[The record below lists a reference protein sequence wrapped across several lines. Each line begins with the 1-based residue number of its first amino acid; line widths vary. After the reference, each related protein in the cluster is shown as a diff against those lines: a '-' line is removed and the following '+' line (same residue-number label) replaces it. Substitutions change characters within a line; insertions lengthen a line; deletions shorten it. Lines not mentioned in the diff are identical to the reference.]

1 MTRTQGALRR
11 LGAAK
16 TLAAAVVVGG
26 TMLAG
31 GTSFAAGT
39 LRDGAAVTATGAG
52 ATAEAAEN
60 DATSR
65 AAAE

>member
-1 MTRTQGALRR
+1 
-11 LGAAK
+11 
-16 TLAAAVVVGG
+16 
-26 TMLAG
+26 MLAG